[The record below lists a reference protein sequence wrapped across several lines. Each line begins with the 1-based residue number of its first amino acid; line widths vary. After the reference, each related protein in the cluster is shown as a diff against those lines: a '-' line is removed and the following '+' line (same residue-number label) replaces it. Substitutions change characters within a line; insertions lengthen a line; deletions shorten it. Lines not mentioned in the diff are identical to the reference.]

1 MRWHCTRHSFS
12 PQRPVPLTS
21 ALVLARAP
29 APMPA
34 QPGLM
39 PGAEPRLF
47 AGLLSR
53 ASEPMVDVGLIA
65 PTPTPAPAAAAAI
78 AVPAAAGPP
87 PKPKAA
93 LQALAQLVQQQLKAR
108 GGGMALATVAGAPD
122 VQAALV
128 ALVQAE
134 GAPPGEAAARFV
146 KAVDAMPF
154 VVREGLMLRLR

>member
-1 MRWHCTRHSFS
+1 MSDVGLVAPAS
-12 PQRPVPLTS
+12 VPAS
-21 ALVLARAP
+21 AP
-29 APMPA
+29 APA
-34 QPGLM
+34 
-39 PGAEPRLF
+39 
-47 AGLLSR
+47 
-53 ASEPMVDVGLIA
+53 
-65 PTPTPAPAAAAAI
+65 PAPAPVPAAAMAAAAATT
-78 AVPAAAGPP
+78 AAAAASGPS

-154 VVREGLMLRLR
+154 VVREGLVLRLR

>member
-1 MRWHCTRHSFS
+1 MSDVGLVAPAS
-12 PQRPVPLTS
+12 VP
-21 ALVLARAP
+21 AP
-29 APMPA
+29 APAPVPA
-34 QPGLM
+34 
-39 PGAEPRLF
+39 A
-47 AGLLSR
+47 AT
-53 ASEPMVDVGLIA
+53 A
-65 PTPTPAPAAAAAI
+65 TAAAAA
-78 AVPAAAGPP
+78 AAAAGPS

-93 LQALAQLVQQQLKAR
+93 LQALAQLVQLQLKAR

-154 VVREGLMLRLR
+154 VVREGLVLRLR